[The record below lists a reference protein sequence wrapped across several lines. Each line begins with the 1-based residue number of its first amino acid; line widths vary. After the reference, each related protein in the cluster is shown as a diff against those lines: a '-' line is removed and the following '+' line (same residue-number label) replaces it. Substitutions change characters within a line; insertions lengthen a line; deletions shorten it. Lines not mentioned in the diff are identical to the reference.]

1 MELEPP
7 SVLDPLRRSSV
18 PLYPGSE
25 RQTGAQQRFSGFW
38 PGVQHFPAGEN
49 SGRAQFRACLMMM
62 LIMIS
67 TGEMFAHGLSCTYL
81 TDNPGENTLGP
92 GNQDG
97 ASGFDYCSPTLP
109 PCLYLGVNSYG
120 TGLLSSLHLT
130 SLPTGPDAPALWNL
144 HSWKH
149 LTQEG

>member
-1 MELEPP
+1 MGKQPP
-7 SVLDPLRRSSV
+7 VLDK
-18 PLYPGSE
+18 
-25 RQTGAQQRFSGFW
+25 GF
-38 PGVQHFPAGEN
+38 
-49 SGRAQFRACLMMM
+49 
-62 LIMIS
+62 IS
-67 TGEMFAHGLSCTYL
+67 TAAHLLHATSFSRIQVCTESKLNVILSHGLSCTYL

-149 LTQEG
+149 LT